1 METQLYH
8 KYIYEQEMKKGK
20 IKFNE
25 GEILTFQ
32 QVFDNE
38 IEPLSQ
44 EEYDKRKTDAN
55 KLHESFI
62 NAEIWRKYI
71 IWKSIKTEQIAV
83 KLEDNKYEIKEINYY
98 SNSIKDLV
106 HCQANL
112 DALFRYHPLLNSFK
126 YNKFTQKN
134 EFNGVRYD
142 EDKQPAEIFN
152 FFKREFNEWCPR
164 LDIKE
169 SIQETLNNNEYHPII
184 DYLNNI
190 VWDGTERLET
200 FLIDHYNAKDN
211 RLNRVYFKRW
221 MIALI
226 KRIIVPG
233 SKFDSML
240 ILAGEQGKKKT
251 SLFNWLGT
259 INGITYYSEAP
270 DNLKD
275 INSLVYAS
283 IGKFIITFD
292 DFDDICN
299 KGELGKVKSFIT
311 TQNRTAALKWQ
322 HDKQYPITY
331 VLAATTNQY
340 SILVDD
346 ATFDERRFWVVEV
359 NPSGDIFDLPE
370 ELKEQLYAEA
380 YYLYRQD
387 PEQRLWIWEKELKE
401 EEIELQKQ
409 FKKAAEDPLT
419 EKIMSIFNRKY
430 PIVNGKFDDY
440 RHFMQCMTQY
450 NPVYNKELKDSD
462 LFNASCERDND
473 FIGSKWEYVTNIPSS
488 WIIELFALGKRSTD
502 RIVQIIHTQNMCAKK
517 MMRQNDYGVKLTHIW
532 VSR

>member
-1 METQLYH
+1 
-8 KYIYEQEMKKGK
+8 MKQNKS

-25 GEILTFQ
+25 GDILSFKQ
-32 QVFDNE
+32 IFDND
-38 IEPLSQ
+38 IESLTEDEFNDLVKDYNNSHDNFLNK
-44 EEYDKRKTDAN
+44 EE
-55 KLHESFI
+55 
-62 NAEIWRKYI
+62 WRKHI
-71 IWKSIKTEQIAV
+71 IWKPISVKQIAV
-83 KLEDNKYEIKEINYY
+83 KIEDDKYQIKEIKIY
-98 SNSIKDLV
+98 SNNIKDLV
-106 HCQANL
+106 HCQNNL
-112 DALFRYHPLLNSFK
+112 DNLFKYHPLLNSFR

-134 EFNGVRYD
+134 EFNNMRYD

-152 FFKREFNEWCPR
+152 FFKRNFNEWCPR
-164 LDIKE
+164 TDIKE

-190 VWDGTERLET
+190 IWDGTERLET
-200 FLIDHYNAKDN
+200 FLIDYYNAKDN
-211 RLNRVYFKRW
+211 KLNRVYFKRW

-226 KRIIVPG
+226 KRIMIPG

-259 INGITYYSEAP
+259 IDNITYYSEAP

-275 INSLVYAS
+275 INSLVYTS
-283 IGKFIITFD
+283 MGKFIITFD

-299 KGELGKVKSFIT
+299 KGDLGKVKSFIT
-311 TQNRTAALKWQ
+311 TQDRTAALKWQ

-340 SILVDD
+340 NILVDD

-359 NPSGDIFDLPE
+359 NPSDDVFDLPE

-380 YYLYRQD
+380 YYLYQQD
-387 PEQRLWIWEKELKE
+387 PDQRLWIWEKELKE

-409 FKKAAEDPLT
+409 FKRAAEDPLT

-440 RHFMQCMTQY
+440 RHFMKCMEKY
-450 NPVYNKELKDSD
+450 NPIYNKEIKDVD
-462 LFNASCERDND
+462 LLNASCERDND
-473 FIGSKWEYVTNIPSS
+473 MIGSQWGYVTNIPSA

-502 RIVQIIHTQNMCAKK
+502 RIVQIIHTQNLNASKK
-517 MMRQNDYGVKLTHIW
+517 PRQLDYGVQLTHIW